1 MHHQFFGAVLSGHGN
16 ASQMTRVSARTS
28 TGIKL
33 MPEVYHDTICCATC
47 ASPTTYGI
55 HTCPGECRHVGM

>member
-1 MHHQFFGAVLSGHGN
+1 MHHQFFRAVFPGHGN

-33 MPEVYHDTICCATC
+33 MF
-47 ASPTTYGI
+47 
-55 HTCPGECRHVGM
+55 RF

>member
-1 MHHQFFGAVLSGHGN
+1 MHHQFFEAVLSGHGN

-33 MPEVYHDTICCATC
+33 ML
-47 ASPTTYGI
+47 
-55 HTCPGECRHVGM
+55 RF